1 MSEKRTA
8 LNTDSFILERRRDAG
23 PGSDSNSQSKSRVIS
38 SSRRFLKNL
47 NQCLRA
53 HRKTGRDFSL
63 GLLVVLQWRKLE
75 ETGQTALKNSLLR
88 ALKEAVPALLRGKD
102 TVTCPAPAE
111 FLVLMPG
118 TGPVDAE
125 AACQRLAAS
134 IAGLPLGTSDE
145 NFKPACRVE
154 LISASALADPDA
166 QALLG
171 ALSVD
176 LVGDGDLSVAKGP
189 SRAFTGS
196 LKQWQLRYKIPE
208 ISGQICSNFS
218 FGFGEDLWGDG
229 SPVLIRAVEAP
240 LAAGLDGV
248 LERLRFLQSLHHPG
262 IEPLLDFHLDL
273 DTQSGARIFLVNRVP
288 GEVVLST
295 SSIVGLD
302 PGSCIKDVCSRL
314 AYLWSLVP
322 PVVPSRFA
330 DLLIYLTDDG
340 IKLLGYDLD
349 FVLGNSPSPDCQTSL
364 VSELAAFGLSLC
376 AETGTTLTCDSLF
389 QELAGG
395 KVPEELATLSRF
407 KAALKDLL

>member
-1 MSEKRTA
+1 M
-8 LNTDSFILERRRDAG
+8 
-23 PGSDSNSQSKSRVIS
+23 IS

-63 GLLVVLQWRKLE
+63 GLLVVLQWQKLE
-75 ETGQTALKNSLLR
+75 ETGQTALKNSLIR

-125 AACQRLAAS
+125 AACQRLATS

-154 LISASALADPDA
+154 SISASALADPDA
-166 QALLG
+166 QTLLG

-176 LVGDGDLSVAKGP
+176 LVGDGDLSVSKGP

-208 ISGQICSNFS
+208 ISGQIFS
-218 FGFGEDLWGDG
+218 AGFGEDLWSDG
-229 SPVLIRAVEAP
+229 SPVLIRVVEAP
-240 LAAGLDGV
+240 LASGIDGV
-248 LERLRFLQSLHHPG
+248 LDRLRVLQSLHNPG

-273 DTQSGARIFLVNRVP
+273 DAQSGARIFLVNRVP
-288 GEVVLST
+288 GKVELN
-295 SSIVGLD
+295 SSSCTD
-302 PGSCIKDVCSRL
+302 PGSCIKAVCSRL
-314 AYLWSLVP
+314 TYLWSLVP

-330 DLLIYLTDDG
+330 DLRIYLTDDG

-364 VSELAAFGLSLC
+364 VSELAAFGLSLT
-376 AETGTTLTCDSLF
+376 AKSGTTLACDSLF
-389 QELAGG
+389 KELAGG